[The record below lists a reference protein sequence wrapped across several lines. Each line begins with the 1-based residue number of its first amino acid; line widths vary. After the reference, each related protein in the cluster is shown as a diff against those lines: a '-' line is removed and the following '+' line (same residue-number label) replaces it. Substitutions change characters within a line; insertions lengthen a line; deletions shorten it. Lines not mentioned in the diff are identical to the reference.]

1 MRIIRKK
8 IVSTLSMPT
17 LRLEGSLFLP
27 DQLEKAALGRA
38 NYQSEADYRIPKGLK
53 LKDEFSRAFQIA
65 SAQWKHFVSQQE
77 RQDLDAY
84 QLTQRF
90 VVELLQDALGYSLA
104 QSQTVMLGER
114 VYPVTHMASHHVP
127 VIIAPYTV
135 GLDDADER
143 FAIAGSGTRKKS
155 PFQLAQEFLNASQ
168 QHTWALVSNG
178 KQIRL
183 LRDSATLTRPS
194 YVEFDIQDMLGGLR
208 FAEFEAC
215 WRLLHVS
222 RTYGGAAETSIW
234 EMWRND
240 GQSEGTR
247 VREGLR
253 EGVTQ
258 ALLTLGEG
266 FLQHPA
272 NEALRQALMDG
283 KLSKDEYFRQLL
295 RLVYRLIFL
304 FTVEE
309 RGLLH
314 PEDDSA
320 TALAARSAY
329 AQGYALARWRERCL
343 QRRARNRFDD
353 IWTGIRIVFKGL
365 AQGEPRLALPPLG
378 GLFAQDQ
385 CPYLDTAVLSN
396 ANILEAI
403 SQLRWSNLSGNLA
416 PVDYR
421 NMGSEELGS
430 VYESLLELVPYVDIP
445 ARHFGFVGLT
455 TEGSSQGN
463 ARKTSGSYY
472 TPDSL
477 VQELIKSALEPVI
490 EARLAANPTSPIDA
504 LLNIKVCDPACG
516 SGHFL
521 LAAARRLAERLAVF
535 RALDGAVKPQ
545 DYRHALRE
553 VVAHCIYGV
562 DLNPLAVELCKT
574 ALWLEAF
581 ESGKPLGFLDAH
593 IRCGNALVGVHDLT
607 LLKNGIP
614 EKAYDALGEDN
625 KQVCSQLKK
634 ANKQG
639 QDVSMGDLFEQ
650 QITDDLPTFED
661 LNDLPEDT
669 PEQIANKRQRWQGYQ
684 QSRTY
689 REARLKEDLFA
700 AAFFARKTPDTL
712 HLIPTNE
719 DLTRLRKGLA
729 PRPQVHEYA
738 GELAERY
745 RFFHWPVEFPEVAKQ
760 GGFDVMLGNPPWERI
775 KLQEQEFF
783 ATRHTLIATA
793 QNKASRERYIKLL
806 AQGRLAQSLHNESI
820 SQLPNVAELNLY
832 EDFLQAKH
840 EAEAASAYARH
851 SGRFPLCGVGDVNL
865 YAVFAEHFLN
875 QINPQ
880 GRAGFIVPTGIATDD
895 STKAYFE
902 AISQKNQLVA
912 LYSFE
917 NEEMIFPSVHHAM
930 KFCLVLIGGKS
941 VSIEKANFVH
951 FARQA
956 IYLGDERR
964 CFSLTPE
971 DFRLINPN
979 TRTCPVFRSKQDA
992 ELTKKIYRNSPVLMR
1007 EDDAE
1012 NGNPWGVRF
1021 QAMFHMSADSNLFRL
1036 YHQLDSLQES
1046 YVPLYEAKMVHQF
1059 DHRWACYETDGES
1072 SRDVTLAEKQDAG
1085 FNARPRYWIAEWE
1098 VTQRIT
1104 PMYKGIFAAINHR
1117 SVSEQLANE
1126 SLCKALA
1133 EWLIGYIQVN
1143 KRIGEAQQWLKRIS
1157 HKDLAAAVDKC
1168 QKADW
1173 ARAAKNYTDMPL
1185 TEIEFEQLL
1194 AATDLW
1200 LLMNEWIARRRPRWL
1215 LGYRGITNA
1224 TNERTILSAITSPIG
1239 MGNSAPCL
1247 LFENFQNIKK
1257 AFALQANLASLVLDY
1272 VARQKIGGTNFN
1284 IFIVKQL
1291 PVLPPSAY
1299 MSFDL
1304 DYIMPRVLE
1313 LTYTTHDLKPFAEDL
1328 DYYGEPFAFDPDRR
1342 AILRAEL
1349 DAYYATLYGLSR
1361 DELRYILDPA
1371 DVMGADYPSETFRVL
1386 KNNDIKNYG
1395 EYRTGRLVLEAWDR
1409 LEQEKQA
1416 IVAASQRTFSD
1427 QSHIRSQ
1434 EEAQLAAILLWSI
1447 KSQQR
1452 LPLGKINAIYQ
1463 MVKNPNYAEL
1473 FLAKSDYQELVALS
1487 KQYASVINAA
1497 AQANTTNLLSGLVL
1511 EDLITMTFQD
1521 GEAVYQYIPINCP
1534 DYLTMTSDLER
1545 FATFILEAMA
1555 SQDNQKQQIGNVSS
1569 DANKLQIYK
1578 V

>member
-1 MRIIRKK
+1 
-8 IVSTLSMPT
+8 MPT

-38 NYQSEADYRIPKGLK
+38 NYQTEADYRIPKGLK

-65 SAQWKHFVSQQE
+65 SAQWKHFASQQE
-77 RQDLDAY
+77 RQDLDTY

-90 VVELLQDALGYSLA
+90 VVELLQDALGYSLVEIN
-104 QSQTVMLGER
+104 TVTLAER
-114 VYPVTHMASHHVP
+114 IYPVTHMATHHVP
-127 VIIAPYTV
+127 IIIAPYTL

-143 FAIAGSGTRKKS
+143 FAIVGSGIRKKS

-168 QHTWALVSNG
+168 QHTWAIVSNG

-222 RTYGGAAETSIW
+222 RTYDGEAEANIW

-272 NEALRQALMDG
+272 NEPLRQALMDG
-283 KLSKDEYFRQLL
+283 GLSKDEYFRQLL

-314 PEDDSA
+314 PQDDSA
-320 TALAARSAY
+320 QALAARSAY

-396 ANILEAI
+396 AHILEAI

-430 VYESLLELVPYVDIP
+430 VYESLLELVPDVDIS

-490 EARLAANPTSPIDA
+490 EARLAANPTHPIDA

-535 RALDGAVKPQ
+535 RAPDGAVKPQ

-593 IRCGNALVGVHDLT
+593 IRCGNALVGVHDLS

-639 QDVSMGDLFEQ
+639 QEVSTGDLFEQ
-650 QITDDLPTFED
+650 QTTDTLPVFED

-669 PEQIANKRQRWQGYQ
+669 PEQIANKRQRWHSYQ
-684 QSRTY
+684 QSRAY
-689 REARLKEDLFA
+689 RDARLKEDLFA

-712 HLIPTNE
+712 HLVPTNE

-760 GGFDVMLGNPPWERI
+760 GGFDVMLGNPPWDM
-775 KLQEQEFF
+775 LQFDPQEYF
-783 ATRHTLIATA
+783 
-793 QNKASRERYIKLL
+793 ASRVPDIANAQHMAARDRLIEKLRISSPVLHEDYIDARDEVLRI
-806 AQGRLAQSLHNESI
+806 QGF
-820 SQLPNVAELNLY
+820 V
-832 EDFLQAKH
+832 H
-840 EAEAASAYARH
+840 E
-851 SGRFPLCGVGDVNL
+851 SGRFPYTSCGRINL
-865 YAVFAEHFLN
+865 APLFAELFTQL
-875 QINPQ
+875 PRKE
-880 GRAGFIVPTGIATDD
+880 GRAGIIVPSGIATDSFTQQFFRHLIQEQRLLSLYD
-895 STKAYFE
+895 FENRE
-902 AISQKNQLVA
+902 AIFAGVHRSYKFSLLTFSHNVSKVA
-912 LYSFE
+912 LQFFSTR
-917 NEEMIFPSVHHAM
+917 ISQV
-930 KFCLVLIGGKS
+930 
-941 VSIEKANFVH
+941 
-951 FARQA
+951 
-956 IYLGDERR
+956 GDSRAS
-964 CFSLTPE
+964 FSLTPS
-971 DFRLINPN
+971 DFALLNPN
-979 TRTCPVFRSKQDA
+979 TMTCPIFRSNADA
-992 ELTKKIYRNSPVLMR
+992 ELTKKLYRHAPVLIK
-1007 EDDAE
+1007 EADE
-1012 NGNPWGVRF
+1012 TQKLTEENPWNIKF
-1021 QAMFHMSADSNLFRL
+1021 MLMFMMNTASHLFKTVSELTEQGPIQSTSNFIMDSVK
-1036 YHQLDSLQES
+1036 
-1046 YVPLYEAKMVHQF
+1046 YVPLYEGKMAHQF
-1059 DHRWACYETDGES
+1059 DHRWACYETNGES
-1072 SRDVTLAEKQDAG
+1072 ARDATLDEKQDPN
-1085 FNARPRYWIAEWE
+1085 FTVRPRYWIAEWE

-1104 PMYKGIFAAINHR
+1104 PMYKGIFAAINNR
-1117 SVSEQLANE
+1117 TVSEKLANE

-1133 EWLIGYIQVN
+1133 EWLIGHIQATE
-1143 KRIGEAQQWLKRIS
+1143 RIGEAQQWFKRIS
-1157 HKDLAAAVDKC
+1157 HAGLATAVGQC

-1173 ARAAKNYTDMPL
+1173 VRAAKNYTDTPL
-1185 TEIEFEQLL
+1185 REDEFEQLL
-1194 AATDLW
+1194 SATDLW
-1200 LLMNEWIARRRPRWL
+1200 VLMDDWIASRRPRWL
-1215 LGYRGITNA
+1215 LGWRDICRSTD
-1224 TNERTILSAITSPIG
+1224 ERTVISTVIPAVGVGNKYPLILSDRPIR
-1239 MGNSAPCL
+1239 
-1247 LFENFQNIKK
+1247 EIV
-1257 AFALQANLASLVLDY
+1257 ALQANLSSLVFDFA
-1272 VARQKIGGTNFN
+1272 ARQKIGGITLNF
-1284 IFIVKQL
+1284 FIAKQF

-1299 MSFDL
+1299 IQADL
-1304 DYIMPRVLE
+1304 DYIVPRVLE
-1313 LTYTTHDLKPFAEDL
+1313 LIYTAHDLKPFAEDL
-1328 DYYGEPFAFDPDRR
+1328 GFYGEPFKFDPDRR

-1386 KNNDIKNYG
+1386 KNNDIKAYG

-1409 LEQEKQA
+1409 LH
-1416 IVAASQRTFSD
+1416 T
-1427 QSHIRSQ
+1427 
-1434 EEAQLAAILLWSI
+1434 
-1447 KSQQR
+1447 
-1452 LPLGKINAIYQ
+1452 
-1463 MVKNPNYAEL
+1463 
-1473 FLAKSDYQELVALS
+1473 
-1487 KQYASVINAA
+1487 
-1497 AQANTTNLLSGLVL
+1497 
-1511 EDLITMTFQD
+1511 
-1521 GEAVYQYIPINCP
+1521 
-1534 DYLTMTSDLER
+1534 
-1545 FATFILEAMA
+1545 
-1555 SQDNQKQQIGNVSS
+1555 
-1569 DANKLQIYK
+1569 
-1578 V
+1578 

>member
-1 MRIIRKK
+1 
-8 IVSTLSMPT
+8 MPT
-17 LRLEGSLFLP
+17 LRLEGNLFLP

-38 NYQSEADYRIPKGLK
+38 NYQTEADYRIPKGLK

-65 SAQWKHFVSQQE
+65 SAQWKHFASQQE
-77 RQDLDAY
+77 RRDLDTY

-90 VVELLQDALGYSLA
+90 VVELLQDALGYSLVEINTITLA
-104 QSQTVMLGER
+104 ER
-114 VYPVTHMASHHVP
+114 IYPVTHMATHHVP
-127 VIIAPYTV
+127 IIIAPYTL

-143 FAIAGSGTRKKS
+143 FAIVGSGTRKKS

-168 QHTWALVSNG
+168 QHTWAIVSNG

-222 RTYGGAAETSIW
+222 RTYGGEAEASIW

-272 NEALRQALMDG
+272 NEPLRQVLMDG
-283 KLSKDEYFRQLL
+283 ELSKDEYFRQLL

-314 PEDDSA
+314 PQDDSA
-320 TALAARSAY
+320 KAVAARSAY

-396 ANILEAI
+396 AHILEAI

-430 VYESLLELVPYVDIP
+430 VYESLLELVPDVDIS

-490 EARLAANPTSPIDA
+490 EARLAANPTHPIDA

-535 RALDGAVKPQ
+535 RAPDGAVKPQ

-593 IRCGNALVGVHDLT
+593 IRCGNALVGVHDLS

-639 QDVSMGDLFEQ
+639 QEVSTGDLFEQ
-650 QITDDLPTFED
+650 QTTDTLPVFED

-684 QSRTY
+684 QSRAY
-689 REARLKEDLFA
+689 RDARLKEDLFA

-712 HLIPTNE
+712 HLVPTNE

-793 QNKASRERYIKLL
+793 QNKAARERYIKLL
-806 AQGRLAQSLHNESI
+806 AQGRLAQSIHNESI
-820 SQLPNVAELNLY
+820 SQSPNVAELNLY

-895 STKAYFE
+895 STKAYFD
-902 AISQKNQLVA
+902 AIGTGSRLVS
-912 LYSFE
+912 LYDFE
-917 NEEMIFPSVHHAM
+917 NREKIFAAVDSRM
-930 KFCLVLIGGKS
+930 KFVLVTLGSQIPQAQF
-941 VSIEKANFVH
+941 VFFATRTEQLYDTRRQFTLTANDI
-951 FARQA
+951 A
-956 IYLGDERR
+956 L
-964 CFSLTPE
+964 L
-971 DFRLINPN
+971 NPN

-992 ELTKKIYRNSPVLMR
+992 ELTKKIYRNAPVLIC
-1007 EDDAE
+1007 EDDEE
-1012 NGNPWGVRF
+1012 NGNPWGIRF
-1021 QAMFHMSADSNLFRL
+1021 ARLFDMSMDSNLFRT
-1036 YHQLDSLQES
+1036 YAQQQIND
-1046 YVPLYEAKMVHQF
+1046 VPLYEAKMAHQF
-1059 DHRWACYETDGES
+1059 DHRWACYEADGES
-1072 SRDVTLAEKQDAG
+1072 SRDVTLDEKQDPN
-1085 FNARPRYWIAEWE
+1085 FIARPRYWIAEWE

-1104 PMYKGIFAAINHR
+1104 PMYKGIFAAINNR
-1117 SVSEQLANE
+1117 SVSEQLAHDA
-1126 SLCKALA
+1126 LCKALA
-1133 EWLIGYIQVN
+1133 EWLIGYIQAN
-1143 KRIGEAQQWLKRIS
+1143 NDIGQAQQWFKRIS
-1157 HKDLAAAVDKC
+1157 HTGLAAAVSKC

-1173 ARAAKNYTDMPL
+1173 LRAAKNYTDTPL
-1185 TEIEFEQLL
+1185 SEDEFEQLL
-1194 AATDLW
+1194 SATDLW
-1200 LLMNEWIARRRPRWL
+1200 VLMDEWIKCRRPRWL
-1215 LGYRGITNA
+1215 FGWRDICRSTD
-1224 TNERTILSAITSPIG
+1224 ERTVISTVIPAVGVGNKYPLILSDRPIR
-1239 MGNSAPCL
+1239 
-1247 LFENFQNIKK
+1247 EIV
-1257 AFALQANLASLVLDY
+1257 ALQANLSSLVFDFA
-1272 VARQKIGGTNFN
+1272 ARQKIGGITLNF
-1284 IFIVKQL
+1284 FIAKQF

-1299 MSFDL
+1299 IQADL
-1304 DYIMPRVLE
+1304 DYIVPRVLE
-1313 LTYTTHDLKPFAEDL
+1313 LIYTAHDLKPFAEDL
-1328 DYYGEPFAFDPDRR
+1328 GFYGEPFKFDPDRR

-1349 DAYYATLYGLSR
+1349 DAYYARLYGLTR
-1361 DELRYILDPA
+1361 DELRYILDPV

-1386 KNNDIKNYG
+1386 KNNDIKAYG

-1409 LEQEKQA
+1409 LH
-1416 IVAASQRTFSD
+1416 T
-1427 QSHIRSQ
+1427 
-1434 EEAQLAAILLWSI
+1434 
-1447 KSQQR
+1447 
-1452 LPLGKINAIYQ
+1452 
-1463 MVKNPNYAEL
+1463 
-1473 FLAKSDYQELVALS
+1473 
-1487 KQYASVINAA
+1487 
-1497 AQANTTNLLSGLVL
+1497 
-1511 EDLITMTFQD
+1511 
-1521 GEAVYQYIPINCP
+1521 
-1534 DYLTMTSDLER
+1534 
-1545 FATFILEAMA
+1545 
-1555 SQDNQKQQIGNVSS
+1555 
-1569 DANKLQIYK
+1569 
-1578 V
+1578 